1 MGTAPDQSTE
11 ASIPTDGFSLIVISA
26 IALAAFWLVFS
37 LVRKMFGL
45 VLLAAIG
52 IAAWVL
58 WSNPELFERVMAM
71 VQGRF

>member
-11 ASIPTDGFSLIVISA
+11 APIPTDGLSLIVIGA
-26 IALAAFWLVFS
+26 VALAAFWLVFS

-52 IAAWVL
+52 IGAWVL
-58 WSNPELFERVMAM
+58 WSNPDLLERVLGMA
-71 VQGRF
+71 QGWF